1 MSSDTGCMFIAIA
14 LAAVAVGAFGAVAVK
29 FGPEDRPGFD
39 ERRPLA

>member
-1 MSSDTGCMFIAIA
+1 MFIAIA
-14 LAAVAVGAFGAVAVK
+14 IAVAAAGAFGGLAVK